1 MKRVFGKY
9 DIFLD
14 DEKEQKLEQYYELL
28 LEWNKKINLTAIT
41 EYKEVIWKH
50 FIDSALLTKSDLYQ
64 EKERKS
70 ILDMGTGAG
79 FPGIVLAILSPEK
92 NFTLV
97 DSLQKRIDFL
107 KIVVEKLKL
116 ENVKLFHGR
125 AEDYGQKE
133 NFRNQF
139 DFVVSRAVAELP
151 LLLEYCIPFV
161 KLEGY
166 FISYKGKKYTYK
178 INLGEYNPIES
189 DYIYQYNKNID
200 IKKMNIAIKKFERKH
215 NFKSF
220 TKPNP
225 EISDYEREIFETSIV
240 LKDNILSISFI
251 GSGFMR
257 YMVRN
262 IVGCLIEI
270 GENKRNIDDIDRLFK
285 CEDRKEAGIK
295 AEACGLY
302 LEDVFYF

>member
-1 MKRVFGKY
+1 MRYLMTFSY
-9 DIFLD
+9 DGSKFYGY
-14 DEKEQKLEQYYELL
+14 QKQPDKPSVQENIELAL
-28 LEWNKKINLTAIT
+28 TKINSNNFVSISASGRTDNGVHALNQKAHFDLDRDINIDILKNSLNKLT
-41 EYKEVIWKH
+41 
-50 FIDSALLTKSDLYQ
+50 S
-64 EKERKS
+64 
-70 ILDMGTGAG
+70 
-79 FPGIVLAILSPEK
+79 
-92 NFTLV
+92 
-97 DSLQKRIDFL
+97 
-107 KIVVEKLKL
+107 
-116 ENVKLFHGR
+116 
-125 AEDYGQKE
+125 
-133 NFRNQF
+133 
-139 DFVVSRAVAELP
+139 
-151 LLLEYCIPFV
+151 
-161 KLEGY
+161 
-166 FISYKGKKYTYK
+166 KYIYK

-189 DYIYQYNKNID
+189 DYVYQYNKNID
-200 IKKMNIAIKKFERKH
+200 IKKMNIAIKKFEGKH

>member
-1 MKRVFGKY
+1 MRYLMTFSY
-9 DIFLD
+9 DGSKFYGY
-14 DEKEQKLEQYYELL
+14 QKQPDKPSVQENIELAL
-28 LEWNKKINLTAIT
+28 TKINSNNFVSISASGRTDNGVHALNQKAHFDLDRDINIDILRNSLNKLTSKYIYIKDIKTVTDDFHARFN
-41 EYKEVIWKH
+41 VI
-50 FIDSALLTKSDLYQ
+50 
-64 EKERKS
+64 R
-70 ILDMGTGAG
+70 
-79 FPGIVLAILSPEK
+79 
-92 NFTLV
+92 
-97 DSLQKRIDFL
+97 
-107 KIVVEKLKL
+107 
-116 ENVKLFHGR
+116 
-125 AEDYGQKE
+125 
-133 NFRNQF
+133 
-139 DFVVSRAVAELP
+139 
-151 LLLEYCIPFV
+151 
-161 KLEGY
+161 
-166 FISYKGKKYTYK
+166 KKYTYK

-200 IKKMNIAIKKFERKH
+200 IKKMNIAIKKLEGKH

>member
-1 MKRVFGKY
+1 MIRKMFSECN
-9 DIFLD
+9 IELS
-14 DEKEQKLEQYYELL
+14 EKQEQQFHNYYELL
-28 LEWNKKINLTAIT
+28 IEWNKKINLTAIT

-92 NFTLV
+92 KFTLV

-107 KIVVEKLKL
+107 TIVIKELEL
-116 ENVKLFHGR
+116 ENVILFHGR

-166 FISYKGKKYTYK
+166 FISYKGKKYMEEIDYAENAFKELTC
-178 INLGEYNPIES
+178 NLDRIEKFS
-189 DYIYQYNKNID
+189 LRDKKEERVLLFIKNNSLTNSKYPRRAGKP
-200 IKKMNIAIKKFERKH
+200 KK
-215 NFKSF
+215 
-220 TKPNP
+220 KP
-225 EISDYEREIFETSIV
+225 
-240 LKDNILSISFI
+240 L
-251 GSGFMR
+251 
-257 YMVRN
+257 
-262 IVGCLIEI
+262 
-270 GENKRNIDDIDRLFK
+270 
-285 CEDRKEAGIK
+285 
-295 AEACGLY
+295 
-302 LEDVFYF
+302 

>member
-1 MKRVFGKY
+1 MIRKMFSECN
-9 DIFLD
+9 IELS
-14 DEKEQKLEQYYELL
+14 EKQKQQFHNYYELL
-28 LEWNKKINLTAIT
+28 IEWNKKINLTAIT

-166 FISYKGKKYTYK
+166 FISYKGKKYMEEIDYAENAFKELTC
-178 INLGEYNPIES
+178 NLDRIEKFS
-189 DYIYQYNKNID
+189 LRDKKEERVLLFIKNNSLTNSKYPRRAGKP
-200 IKKMNIAIKKFERKH
+200 KK
-215 NFKSF
+215 
-220 TKPNP
+220 KP
-225 EISDYEREIFETSIV
+225 
-240 LKDNILSISFI
+240 L
-251 GSGFMR
+251 
-257 YMVRN
+257 
-262 IVGCLIEI
+262 
-270 GENKRNIDDIDRLFK
+270 
-285 CEDRKEAGIK
+285 
-295 AEACGLY
+295 
-302 LEDVFYF
+302 